1 MIAPQGSA
9 AAPIVCRTDDL
20 HKRGI
25 GYDGE
30 VVKATT
36 DGGRLG
42 HEELG
47 WTLGVL
53 LRHYQAEVG
62 QVLADVPQCHRG
74 FQVLASVVHGD
85 QRSQLSLAGH
95 LGIDRTVMT
104 YVVDDLVTAGLI
116 ERQVDP
122 TDRRQRRLVATATG
136 RKRLAQLEQ
145 DVRAAEDRSL
155 STLSSADRAILR
167 HLLAAAACAIRQ
179 IDPIS
184 DPCEAVERTLRPR

>member
-1 MIAPQGSA
+1 MSHRRYVQPRIA
-9 AAPIVCRTDDL
+9 T
-20 HKRGI
+20 
-25 GYDGE
+25 YDGG
-30 VVKATT
+30 VAKAMT

-53 LRHYQAEVG
+53 LRHYQDEVG
-62 QVLADVPQCHRG
+62 QVLADVPQGHRG

-85 QRSQLSLAGH
+85 QRSQLALAGH

-104 YVVDDLVTAGLI
+104 YVVDDLVTAGLV

-122 TDRRQRRLVATATG
+122 ADRRQRRLVATTTG
-136 RKRLAQLEQ
+136 RQRLAQLER
-145 DVRAAEDRSL
+145 DVRAAEDRAL
-155 STLSSADRAILR
+155 SVLARKDRTTLR

-179 IDPIS
+179 IEPVS
-184 DPCEAVERTLRPR
+184 DPCEAVEGALHRG

>member
-1 MIAPQGSA
+1 VA
-9 AAPIVCRTDDL
+9 
-20 HKRGI
+20 
-25 GYDGE
+25 
-30 VVKATT
+30 KATT

-53 LRHYQAEVG
+53 LRHYQDEVG
-62 QVLADVPQCHRG
+62 QVLADVPQGHRG

-116 ERQVDP
+116 ERQVDL
-122 TDRRQRRLVATATG
+122 TDRRQRRLVATTTG
-136 RKRLAQLEQ
+136 RTRLAQLEQ
-145 DVRAAEDRSL
+145 DVRAAEDRALSSL
-155 STLSSADRAILR
+155 ASADRATLR

-179 IDPIS
+179 IDPVT
-184 DPCEAVERTLRPR
+184 DPCEAVEQTLHLASREPPLSAP

>member
-1 MIAPQGSA
+1 VAKVM
-9 AAPIVCRTDDL
+9 
-20 HKRGI
+20 
-25 GYDGE
+25 
-30 VVKATT
+30 T

-53 LRHYQAEVG
+53 LRHYQDEVG
-62 QVLADVPQCHRG
+62 QVLADVPQGHRG

-85 QRSQLSLAGH
+85 QRSQLALAGH

-104 YVVDDLVTAGLI
+104 YVVDDLAAAGLI

-122 TDRRQRRLVATATG
+122 ADRRQRRLVATTSG
-136 RKRLAQLEQ
+136 RNRLAQLEH
-145 DVRAAEDRSL
+145 DVRAAEDRA
-155 STLSSADRAILR
+155 LSSLADADRATLR

-179 IDPIS
+179 IDPVS
-184 DPCEAVERTLRPR
+184 DPCEAVEQTLRPS

>member
-1 MIAPQGSA
+1 MTTYGGGVA
-9 AAPIVCRTDDL
+9 
-20 HKRGI
+20 
-25 GYDGE
+25 
-30 VVKATT
+30 KALT

-53 LRHYQAEVG
+53 LRHYQDEVAG
-62 QVLADVPQCHRG
+62 VLADVPQGHRG

-85 QRSQLSLAGH
+85 QRSQLALAGH

-104 YVVDDLVTAGLI
+104 YVVDDLVAAGLV

-122 TDRRQRRLVATATG
+122 GDRRQRRLIATTTG
-136 RKRLAQLEQ
+136 RRRLTQLER
-145 DVRAAEDRSL
+145 DVRAVEDRA
-155 STLSSADRAILR
+155 LSSLPPEDRATLR

-179 IDPIS
+179 IDPVG
-184 DPCEAVERTLRPR
+184 DPCETVERAIRPS